1 MIKNHQFATAPFK
14 ICLFLLGVLVGIS
27 RIYLLY
33 HWTSDVLSS
42 IILSYFIVRIID
54 KKLKMG
60 KSMVEFNK
68 VENRC

>member
-1 MIKNHQFATAPFK
+1 MQQSLLK

-60 KSMVEFNK
+60 KSMVESNK

>member
-1 MIKNHQFATAPFK
+1 MINLQQSLLK

-60 KSMVEFNK
+60 KSMVESNK